1 MTEVSR
7 PIIGITGCGA
17 SEMDIRDVHYDAY
30 LASPADYSTAVLRAG
45 GIPVII
51 PPIAD
56 GVQNLLARLDG
67 IIFSGG
73 ADIHPDLYGGNVN
86 NPNLLPH
93 DTLRDQ
99 VELALIK
106 HAITMAELPILGVC
120 RGAQLL
126 NVALGGSLVE
136 HLPDHIDKDIHRD
149 GAGLWATHDVQ
160 VTAGSKLADVM
171 GADMVHTMSG
181 HHQALKKVASALT
194 VTASSVDGVVEGV
207 ELQTHPWCLAVQWH
221 PETTAAG
228 DKTQQRLFDALVK
241 QARGDR

>member
-1 MTEVSR
+1 ME
-7 PIIGITGCGA
+7 IGDA
-17 SEMDIRDVHYDAY
+17 HYDAY
-30 LASPADYSTAVLRAG
+30 LASPADYSTAVLRAN

-56 GVQNLLARLDG
+56 AVQNLLAKLDG

-99 VELALIK
+99 VELTLIK
-106 HAITMAELPILGVC
+106 QAITMPELAILGIC

-126 NVALGGSLVE
+126 NVALGGSLIE
-136 HLPDHIDKDIHRD
+136 HLPDHIEKDIHRNE
-149 GAGLWATHDVQ
+149 AGLWTTHDVK
-160 VTAGSKLADVM
+160 VRAGSKLAEVM
-171 GADMVHTMSG
+171 RADMVHTMSG
-181 HHQALKKVASALT
+181 HHQALKKVAPALT

-221 PETTAAG
+221 PEITAIG
-228 DKTQQRLFDALVK
+228 DKTQQRLFYALVK
-241 QARGDR
+241 QAEGGR